1 MPAEPS
7 PESLASA
14 SAPAAPVG
22 AEQPALIPETE
33 RELDSPKRSTVG
45 YLGVIFLA
53 TFLPWVA
60 AKVGC
65 NDHEGPIHGPLP
77 LSTEVL
83 SRQPKDAAIE
93 LAQRAAT
100 GQYAAAAEL
109 AKGSLHDELLA
120 AEARCKSEPKDCEA
134 RRARQS
140 HVFTR
145 GVLVRRDPRQALVRV
160 ESVGGPVPERYQL
173 ELEADAAHWFAL
185 SRVPFSGE
193 LTEPLAVA
201 GENTAAPGAPPVP
214 SEPSASTGPQPH

>member
-14 SAPAAPVG
+14 SAPAAPAG
-22 AEQPALIPETE
+22 GEQPALPPETE
-33 RELDSPKRSTVG
+33 EELDSPKRSTVG

-65 NDHEGPIHGPLP
+65 NDHEGPIRGPLP

-100 GQYAAAAEL
+100 GEYAAAAEL
-109 AKGSLHDELLA
+109 AQGALRDELLA
-120 AEARCKSEPKDCEA
+120 AEARCKSEPKECEA
-134 RRARQS
+134 RRARRS
-140 HVFTR
+140 HVFTH

-160 ESVGGPVPERYQL
+160 ESVGGPSPERYQL

-201 GENTAAPGAPPVP
+201 GETPPAQGAPAAPGAA
-214 SEPSASTGPQPH
+214 SASAGSTPH